1 MDAQSSRLD
10 NMPFTCPA
18 LSRRS
23 ALLAFTSLFAAS
35 AQAQNTAPLPM
46 KNLLIE
52 VRQTQ
57 QQDTQTQGVN
67 VLGGGMPLQSSTRSS
82 DARST
87 QQSLVLNGRPVR
99 LMSGSSSPWALY
111 QSYLRN
117 GVIVVLPSTV
127 WVQSGTGFMATPR
140 WSGDGFV
147 ELELQ
152 AQSDLGNRNALP
164 GQATQ
169 QSSASQVL
177 VPLNEWTTIARS
189 DSGQDSQQSD
199 IGRMRNSQTQ
209 GSSALQVR
217 ISVP

>member
-1 MDAQSSRLD
+1 MRFFSLSHGLAAV
-10 NMPFTCPA
+10 A
-18 LSRRS
+18 LAA
-23 ALLAFTSLFAAS
+23 ALLPLARAQDAAL
-35 AQAQNTAPLPM
+35 PL

-57 QQDTQTQGVN
+57 QQEAQSQGVN
-67 VLGGGMPLQSSTRSS
+67 VIGGPPLQSSSRSL
-82 DARST
+82 DARSS

-99 LMSGSSSPWALY
+99 LLSGTNTPWAFY

-140 WSGDGFV
+140 WRGDGFV

-152 AQSDLGNRNALP
+152 AQSDLGNRGTMP
-164 GQATQ
+164 GQVPQ

-177 VPLNEWTTIARS
+177 VPLNEWTTVARS
-189 DSGQDSQQSD
+189 DSGQDSQQNG
-199 IGRMRNSQTQ
+199 IGQMRNSQSQ
-209 GSSALQVR
+209 GSTSLQVR

>member
-1 MDAQSSRLD
+1 M
-10 NMPFTCPA
+10 NTFNFGIF
-18 LSRRS
+18 RRA
-23 ALLAFTSLFAAS
+23 ALLALLFAQAGAAL
-35 AQAQNTAPLPM
+35 AQTGGSLPL

-67 VLGGGMPLQSSTRSS
+67 VLSGTPLLSNSRSV
-82 DARST
+82 DARSS

-99 LMSGSSSPWALY
+99 LMSGTTTAWALY

-117 GVIVVLPSTV
+117 GAIVVLPNMV
-127 WVQSGTGFMATPR
+127 WVPSGTGFMATPR

-152 AQSDLGNRNALP
+152 AQSDLANRGFIP
-164 GQATQ
+164 GQATQQ

-177 VPLNEWTTIARS
+177 VPLNEWTTIART
-189 DSGQDSQQSD
+189 DTGQDSQQTG
-199 IGRMRNSQTQ
+199 IGQVRTTQTQ
-209 GSSALQVR
+209 GTTALQVR

>member
-1 MDAQSSRLD
+1 MNTFNLWKFRGA
-10 NMPFTCPA
+10 A
-18 LSRRS
+18 LVSI
-23 ALLAFTSLFAAS
+23 LV
-35 AQAQNTAPLPM
+35 AQAVAAMAQVGGNLPL
-46 KNLLIE
+46 KNLLVE

-67 VLGGGMPLQSSTRSS
+67 VLGGTPLLNNSRSV

-99 LMSGSSSPWALY
+99 LMSGNTTPWALY

-117 GVIVVLPSTV
+117 GVVVVLPSTV
-127 WVQSGTGFMATPR
+127 WVPSGTGFMATPR
-140 WSGDGFV
+140 WNGDGFV

-152 AQSDLGNRNALP
+152 AQSDLGNRGLTP
-164 GQATQ
+164 GQVTQ
-169 QSSASQVL
+169 QQSNASQVL

-189 DSGQDSQQSD
+189 DTGQDCQQNG
-199 IGRMRNSQTQ
+199 IGQMRSTQTQ
-209 GSSALQVR
+209 GTTALQVR

>member
-1 MDAQSSRLD
+1 MRSL
-10 NMPFTCPA
+10 A
-18 LSRRS
+18 LSRCLFPLTLVA
-23 ALLAFTSLFAAS
+23 ALLPSARAQEAAL
-35 AQAQNTAPLPM
+35 PL

-57 QQDTQTQGVN
+57 RQDAQSQGVN
-67 VLGGGMPLQSSTRSS
+67 VLGGPPLQSSSRSL
-82 DARST
+82 DARSS

-99 LMSGSSSPWALY
+99 LLSGTTTPWAFY

-140 WSGDGFV
+140 WKGDGFV

-152 AQSDLGNRNALP
+152 AQSDLGSRGTPP
-164 GQATQ
+164 GQVPQ

-177 VPLNEWTTIARS
+177 VPLNEWTTVARS
-189 DSGQDSQQSD
+189 DSGQDSQQSG
-199 IGRMRNSQTQ
+199 IGQMRNTQLQ
-209 GSSALQVR
+209 GSTSLQVR
-217 ISVP
+217 ISVPQ

>member
-1 MDAQSSRLD
+1 MNTLTTWIRRRAHWL
-10 NMPFTCPA
+10 A
-18 LSRRS
+18 LC
-23 ALLAFTSLFAAS
+23 AGLAGL
-35 AQAQNTAPLPM
+35 AQAQTPPALPL

-57 QQDTQTQGVN
+57 QQDSQSQGIN
-67 VLGGGMPLQSSTRSS
+67 VLGGMPLQSNSRSL

-99 LMSGSSSPWALY
+99 LLSGNSTPWALY

-127 WVQSGTGFMATPR
+127 WVQSGTGFMASPR

-147 ELELQ
+147 ELEIQ
-152 AQSDLGNRNALP
+152 AQSDLGNRGALP
-164 GQATQ
+164 NQPIAQ
-169 QSSASQVL
+169 QSAASQVS

-189 DSGQDSQQSD
+189 DTGQDSQQSG
-199 IGRMRNSQTQ
+199 IGQMRNSQSQ
-209 GSSALQVR
+209 GSTALQVR

>member
-1 MDAQSSRLD
+1 MRFFSL
-10 NMPFTCPA
+10 PHWLVFTA
-18 LSRRS
+18 LTAVLLPS
-23 ALLAFTSLFAAS
+23 AH
-35 AQAQNTAPLPM
+35 AQNGALPL

-57 QQDTQTQGVN
+57 QEDAQSQGIN
-67 VLGGGMPLQSSTRSS
+67 VLGGMPLQSSKRTL

-99 LMSGSSSPWALY
+99 LMAGSNTPWALY

-117 GVIVVLPSTV
+117 GVIVVLPNTV
-127 WVQSGTGFMATPR
+127 WVQSGTGFMALPR
-140 WSGDGFV
+140 WTGDGFV

-152 AQSDLGNRNALP
+152 AQSDLGNRGALP
-164 GQATQ
+164 SQPTQ

-189 DSGQDSQQSD
+189 DTGQESQQSG
-199 IGRMRNSQTQ
+199 IGQMRTSQTQ
-209 GSSALQVR
+209 GSTHLQVR
-217 ISVP
+217 ISVPQ

>member
-1 MDAQSSRLD
+1 M
-10 NMPFTCPA
+10 NNFTLRMHRRTA
-18 LSRRS
+18 LVG
-23 ALLAFTSLFAAS
+23 LLATAACTAMAQTSGNL
-35 AQAQNTAPLPM
+35 PL

-57 QQDTQTQGVN
+57 QQDTQTHGVN
-67 VLGGGMPLQSSTRSS
+67 VLGGTPLQSSSRSLNAS
-82 DARST
+82 SA

-99 LMSGSSSPWALY
+99 LMSGSNTPWAFY

-147 ELELQ
+147 ELEIQ
-152 AQSDLGNRNALP
+152 AQADLGNRGAQP
-164 GQATQ
+164 GQTTQ
-169 QSSASQVL
+169 QSSSSQVL

-189 DSGQDSQQSD
+189 DTGQDSQQSG
-199 IGRMRNSQTQ
+199 IGQVRNSQSQ
-209 GSSALQVR
+209 GSTALQVR
-217 ISVP
+217 VSLP